1 MMNTNQKQRRQV
13 VSKLKK
19 GILDMVQQQKLCAH
33 LVKLA
38 LVVMQH
44 VKGAILDRTKMTQVK
59 QIVRN
64 VPVDGEMP
72 PMDLQVAT
80 PYLLGRT
87 VDGVTF

>member
-1 MMNTNQKQRRQV
+1 MVIINRAQQP
-13 VSKLKK
+13 KLN
-19 GILDMVQQQKLCAH
+19 APR
-33 LVKLA
+33 VKLA
-38 LVVMQH
+38 LVEMLL
-44 VKGAILDRTKMTQVK
+44 VKIVKLDRTKMTQVK

>member
-1 MMNTNQKQRRQV
+1 MP
-13 VSKLKK
+13 
-19 GILDMVQQQKLCAH
+19 
-33 LVKLA
+33 LVKI
-38 LVVMQH
+38 
-44 VKGAILDRTKMTQVK
+44 VKLDRTKMTQVK